1 SSVTIPGAGFL
12 MNNEMDDFTTKLG
25 EKNLYGL
32 IQGPANSILPGKR
45 PLSSMTPTLV
55 LKDGHLVF
63 ATGSPGGSTI
73 ITVVFGVI
81 TNVLDHGM
89 TIRQAVDAPRFH
101 HQWMPDVMFYERNS
115 ISPDTAA
122 LLKARGQKIEERE
135 NVIISDAET
144 VAINPK
150 TGLREGA
157 SDIRKPDSKTVG
169 Y

>member
-1 SSVTIPGAGFL
+1 
-12 MNNEMDDFTTKLG
+12 M
-25 EKNLYGL
+25 
-32 IQGPANSILPGKR
+32 
-45 PLSSMTPTLV
+45 
-55 LKDGHLVF
+55 
-63 ATGSPGGSTI
+63 
-73 ITVVFGVI
+73 
-81 TNVLDHGM
+81 
-89 TIRQAVDAPRFH
+89 
-101 HQWMPDVMFYERNS
+101 RNS